1 MDHRVPLEKKMQLAQ
16 YIREENQGNRMKI
29 RQRERILY
37 GTDTQPPLFDK
48 GRLQAATLPY
58 DSNPARPQQEESVP
72 VFPPS
77 TFRYR
82 MILAV
87 LLFVGFL
94 ICDTGDGR
102 VGTYTTNEVHDMIM
116 ADTFHLYDGD
126 GNETMEGLASLLDF
140 DK

>member
-1 MDHRVPLEKKMQLAQ
+1 MDHKVPLEKKMQLAQ
-16 YIREENQGNRMKI
+16 YIREENLGNRMKI

-37 GTDTQPPLFDK
+37 GTDTQLPLFDK
-48 GRLQAATLPY
+48 NRMQQTASPY
-58 DSNPARPQQEESVP
+58 DNTPRQPEQEGAVP
-72 VFPPS
+72 LFSTS

-94 ICDTGDGR
+94 LCDTRDGR
-102 VGTYTTNEVHDMIM
+102 IGDLTTNEVHDMIV

-126 GNETMEGLASLLDF
+126 GNETMEGLAALFELD
-140 DK
+140 

>member
-1 MDHRVPLEKKMQLAQ
+1 MEHRVPLEKKMQLAQ

-48 GRLQAATLPY
+48 GRLPTAVSPY
-58 DSNPARPQQEESVP
+58 DSNPAQPQQEETVP

-94 ICDTGDGR
+94 LCDTGDGR
-102 VGTYTTNEVHDMIM
+102 IGTYTTNEVHDMIM

>member
-1 MDHRVPLEKKMQLAQ
+1 MDHKVPLEKKMQLAQ
-16 YIREENQGNRMKI
+16 YIREENLGNRMKI

-37 GTDTQPPLFDK
+37 GTDTQLPLFDK
-48 GRLQAATLPY
+48 GRLQHAVPPY
-58 DSNPARPQQEESVP
+58 DTGAQPAEQEGAVPQFSTG
-72 VFPPS
+72 

-94 ICDTGDGR
+94 LCDTRDGR
-102 VGTYTTNEVHDMIM
+102 IGDFTTNEVHDMIV

-126 GNETMEGLASLLDF
+126 GNETMEGLAALFELD
-140 DK
+140 

>member
-16 YIREENQGNRMKI
+16 YIRAENHGNRMKI

-48 GRLQAATLPY
+48 GWFPDAASPY
-58 DSNPARPQQEESVP
+58 ENNPSQPQQDEAML

-87 LLFVGFL
+87 LLFAGFL
-94 ICDTGDGR
+94 LCDTGDGR
-102 VGTYTTNEVHDMIM
+102 IGTYTTNEVHAMIT

>member
-1 MDHRVPLEKKMQLAQ
+1 MDHKIPLEKKMQLAQ
-16 YIREENQGNRMKI
+16 YIREENLGNRMKI

-37 GTDTQPPLFDK
+37 GTDTQLPLFDK
-48 GRLQAATLPY
+48 GRLQQTSSPY
-58 DSNPARPQQEESVP
+58 DNNLQSPEQEGAMPLFSAG
-72 VFPPS
+72 

-94 ICDTGDGR
+94 LCDTRDGR
-102 VGTYTTNEVHDMIM
+102 IGNLTTSEVHDMIV

-126 GNETMEGLASLLDF
+126 GNETMEGLAALFELD
-140 DK
+140 

>member
-1 MDHRVPLEKKMQLAQ
+1 MEHKVSLEKKMQLAQ

-37 GTDTQPPLFDK
+37 GTDTQPPLFDN
-48 GRLQAATLPY
+48 GRLPSLASPYENHSPQAEQDGAV
-58 DSNPARPQQEESVP
+58 PAFTSG
-72 VFPPS
+72 

-94 ICDTGDGR
+94 LCDTGDGR
-102 VGTYTTNEVHDMIM
+102 IGTYTTNEVHDMIT
-116 ADTFHLYDGD
+116 ADTFHLYDTE

-140 DK
+140 GK